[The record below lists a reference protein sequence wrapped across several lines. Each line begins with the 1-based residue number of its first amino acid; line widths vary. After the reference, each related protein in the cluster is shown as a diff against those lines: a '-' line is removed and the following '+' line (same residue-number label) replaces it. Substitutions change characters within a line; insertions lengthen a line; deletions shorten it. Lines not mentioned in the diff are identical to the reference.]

1 MRKLGLS
8 QLLFVILLVPL
19 LALLAFA
26 GILVN
31 DSLNSYREI
40 QRVVV
45 LQRLVSAS
53 VNFAMF
59 AMPGE
64 GRATYPWMITG
75 TEELRAKLAEARKE
89 TDRYFADLK
98 EAAAAANLNDP
109 AVRDIMQKVDT
120 RMTTVLPGLRQ
131 KADAKTLSRPEMSG
145 FLQPNTAAGIDIVA
159 RMASFPEIR
168 PIANHIL
175 ALQAAM
181 QMADGGL
188 ILGGRGEIAFKDG
201 KLDATQYRILM
212 HGLELTAMFGKQ
224 LENFAP

>member
-26 GILVN
+26 GILIN
-31 DSLNSYREI
+31 DSWNSYRDV
-40 QRVVV
+40 QRVAV

-64 GRATYPWMITG
+64 GRSSYPYMASG
-75 TEELRAKLAEARKE
+75 ADDLRAKMTEQRKV
-89 TDRYFADLK
+89 TDRLFDELK
-98 EAAAAANLNDP
+98 QAAAAAALADP
-109 AVRDIMQKVDT
+109 QVTESLQKIEQ

-131 KADAKTLSRPEMSG
+131 KIDARTATRPEMTA

-159 RMASFPEIR
+159 RLASFPEIR
-168 PIANHIL
+168 PISGHIRS
-175 ALQAAM
+175 ASS
-181 QMADGGL
+181 
-188 ILGGRGEIAFKDG
+188 
-201 KLDATQYRILM
+201 
-212 HGLELTAMFGKQ
+212 
-224 LENFAP
+224 